1 MGGRTGGHR
10 RYPLDRGPQCPGDV
24 DPGPLGLGRDHTV
37 TTAQA
42 SRTAQ
47 FGRHRGR
54 FGLNLFRIRAV
65 ADPVGGVQPASRAV
79 IRRR

>member
-1 MGGRTGGHR
+1 MEAR
-10 RYPLDRGPQCPGDV
+10 RWAAAPGATAAIRSIAARSV
-24 DPGPLGLGRDHTV
+24 RV
-37 TTAQA
+37 TLTRAR
-42 SRTAQ
+42 SAQ

-65 ADPVGGVQPASRAV
+65 ADPVGGVQPASRAA